1 MTEKEKEIER
11 EKEKIQARKRITNRA
26 LILSEF
32 FEVELTV
39 KVFGKVIWHLLWP
52 PKKSE

>member
-1 MTEKEKEIER
+1 MKENEIER
-11 EKEKIQARKRITNRA
+11 EKEKMEARDRIANRA
-26 LILSEF
+26 LSLSEF

-39 KVFGKVIWHLLWP
+39 KVFGKVIFHLLWP